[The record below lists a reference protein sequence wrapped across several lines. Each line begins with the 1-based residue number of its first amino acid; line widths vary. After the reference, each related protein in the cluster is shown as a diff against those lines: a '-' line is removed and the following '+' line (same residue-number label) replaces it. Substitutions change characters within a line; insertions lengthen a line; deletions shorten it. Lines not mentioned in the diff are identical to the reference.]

1 MHEIVVLSGKG
12 GAGKTSVT
20 AALARAMSAREKIV
34 VCDYDV
40 DAPDLHILLKPETEM
55 RADFGL
61 SRYQASVL
69 MSFQFNK
76 RAIQNLVLGADA
88 ANAQSMREVA

>member
-1 MHEIVVLSGKG
+1 
-12 GAGKTSVT
+12 
-20 AALARAMSAREKIV
+20 
-34 VCDYDV
+34 
-40 DAPDLHILLKPETEM
+40 M
-55 RADFGL
+55 RTDFGL